1 MKRWTLGLLV
11 LALAVTVAAPLT
23 SPRPAGAALDLKFY
37 YPVGVSGPLAR
48 VMEGMV
54 SDFNRVHPGTH
65 VTPIFSGGYYET
77 MTKTQTAVMAGSP
90 PDVAVLLS
98 TDLFT
103 LLDLNA
109 IIPLDAF
116 IQSSGGERFRTD
128 FFDAFWLNSR
138 TAATTY
144 SIPFQRSTI
153 VLYYNQDAFQR
164 AGLDP
169 AKPPKDWTELEQAAQ
184 KLTVRDAGGT
194 VTQWGVGIPTS
205 GFTYWL
211 FQGFAAEAGQARIAN
226 PEGTETYFDTP
237 QTRRA
242 LQFWLRLADLKVEPR
257 GIVTWETLPTEFVA
271 GRYAMIYHSTGSLTF
286 IRSNASFKFGTA
298 FMPADTR
305 YGTPTGGGNLYIFR
319 GIPPERQRAAWEFV
333 QWMTAPQQ
341 AARWSE
347 ASGYVA
353 VRKSAFN
360 IKLYRDYTEK
370 FPQALT
376 ARDQL
381 QYAQA
386 ELSTHNGGEIQ
397 NMYSNSLQAALTGR
411 KTLQAALRDA
421 QQQADR
427 LLSQYR
433 KR

>member
-1 MKRWTLGLLV
+1 MKRCGLV
-11 LALAVTVAAPLT
+11 LAVLFIAAAIAAPLAA
-23 SPRPAGAALDLKFY
+23 PRPAGAALELKFY

-48 VMEGMV
+48 VMDGMV
-54 SDFNRVHPGTH
+54 SDFNRIHPGIH
-65 VTPIFSGGYYET
+65 VTPIFAGGYYDT
-77 MTKTQTAVMAGSP
+77 MTKTQTAVMAGAP

-109 IIPLDAF
+109 VIPLDGF
-116 IQSSGGERFRTD
+116 IQESGGDRFRSD

-153 VLYYNQDAFQR
+153 ILYYNQDAFQR

-169 AKPPKDWTELEQAAQ
+169 AKPPRTWAELLADAQ
-184 KLTVRDAGGT
+184 QLTLHDSAGT

-211 FQGFAAEAGQARIAN
+211 FQGFAAEAGQARIAS
-226 PEGTETYFDTP
+226 PDGTETYFDTP
-237 QTRRA
+237 QTHRA
-242 LQFWLRLADLKVEPR
+242 LQYWLQLADRRVEPR
-257 GIVTWETLPTEFVA
+257 GIVSWDTLPTEFVA

-286 IRSNASFKFGTA
+286 IRSNAPFKFGTA
-298 FMPADTR
+298 FMPADR
-305 YGTPTGGGNLYIFR
+305 RFGTPTGGGNLYIFR

-360 IKLYRDYTEK
+360 IKLYKEYTDK

-381 QYAQA
+381 PYAQA
-386 ELSTHNGGEIQ
+386 ELSTHHGGEIQ
-397 NMYSNSLQAALTGR
+397 NLFSNDLQAALTGR
-411 KTLQAALRDA
+411 KTPGAALRDA

-427 LLSQYR
+427 LLGQYR
-433 KR
+433 KK

>member
-1 MKRWTLGLLV
+1 MKRCAVALLV
-11 LALAVTVAAPLT
+11 LALASAAAASLGAPG
-23 SPRPAGAALDLKFY
+23 PAGGAVELKFY

-54 SDFNRVHPGTH
+54 SDFDRIHPGID

-77 MTKTQTAVMAGSP
+77 MTKTQTAVMAGAP

-109 IIPLDAF
+109 VIPLDSF
-116 IQSSGGERFRTD
+116 IQASGGDRFRGD
-128 FFDAFWLNSR
+128 FFEAFWLNSR
-138 TAATTY
+138 TATATY

-169 AKPPKDWTELEQAAQ
+169 NTPPKNWTELAEDAQ
-184 KLTVRDAGGT
+184 KLTVRDAGGNT
-194 VTQWGVGIPTS
+194 TQWGVGIPTS

-211 FQGFAAEAGQARIAN
+211 FQGFAAEAGQDRIAN
-226 PEGTETYFDTP
+226 ADGTETYFDTP
-237 QTRRA
+237 QTHRA
-242 LQFWLRLADLKVEPR
+242 LAFWLRLADLRVEPR
-257 GIVTWETLPTEFVA
+257 GLVTWETLPTEFVA

-286 IRSNASFKFGTA
+286 IRSNAPFKFGTA
-298 FMPADTR
+298 FMPADQR

-360 IKLYRDYTEK
+360 ITLYKNYTDR

-376 ARDQL
+376 AREQL
-381 QYAQA
+381 RYAQA

-397 NMYSNSLQAALTGR
+397 NMCSNDLQAALTGR
-411 KTLQAALRDA
+411 KTPGAALRDA

-427 LLSQYR
+427 LLRQYR
-433 KR
+433 KK